1 MGTNFTVMELLETL
15 MTLEVQ
21 RIKFKLRKDGK
32 DICSLL

>member
-1 MGTNFTVMELLETL
+1 MGTNFTVKELLETL

-21 RIKFKLRKDGK
+21 RIKFKLRKDEK

>member
-1 MGTNFTVMELLETL
+1 MGKNFTLKELLEIFT
-15 MTLEVQ
+15 TLEVQ